1 MSNSKTLTDTIAAV
15 ATPAGVGGV
24 AMLRISGKSAV
35 PLASAYL
42 RYVRNQPIVLS
53 PRKAHFALFEVDGV
67 VIDEV
72 VATFFQAPHSYTGED
87 VVELSCHGSLYVQQA
102 ILQALL
108 DGGARLA
115 DPGEFTQRAFLNGRL
130 DLSQAEAVA
139 DLIDATNAAAGRLA
153 VSQLRGGYAS
163 RLRELRSQ
171 FVDLVAL
178 LELEL
183 DFSEED
189 VEFADRSQLNQLLD
203 HIHQTCSQL
212 ADSFQQGNAVKNGVP
227 VAILGA
233 PNAGKSTL
241 LNALLGED
249 RAIVSD
255 IPGTTRDT
263 IEDTITLKGI
273 TYRFIDTAGIRNT
286 PDVIEAEG
294 VRRSLDTLS
303 KARVV
308 LYMVDAALSP
318 DQLVDQLLQL
328 QCHSEWHDKQ
338 LLLIVNKIDKL
349 ADGGVPCVTPDTLD
363 KLNNKLHSPIDPIH
377 LFFISA
383 KSRTGLDSMLQAL
396 QQLYCADIDFS
407 QPMLTNLRH
416 YEAMLH
422 IVEACQQ
429 ARNGLAQNLPADLVV
444 VDIREALYYL
454 GTITGEIS
462 SNDILG
468 TIFSRFCIGK

>member
-42 RYVRNQPIVLS
+42 RSVRTQPVLLS

-308 LYMVDAALSP
+308 LYMVDAALSADQLA
-318 DQLVDQLLQL
+318 DQLVQL
-328 QCHSEWHDKQ
+328 QSHSEWHDKQ

-349 ADGGVPCVTPDTLD
+349 PDGGVPCVTPDTLD
-363 KLNNKLHSPIDPIH
+363 KLNNKLHSPIAPNH

-468 TIFSRFCIGK
+468 TLFSRFCIGK